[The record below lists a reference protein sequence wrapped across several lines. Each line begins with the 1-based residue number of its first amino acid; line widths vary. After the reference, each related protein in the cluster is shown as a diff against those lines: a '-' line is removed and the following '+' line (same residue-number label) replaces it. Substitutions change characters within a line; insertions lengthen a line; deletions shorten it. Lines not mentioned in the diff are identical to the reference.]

1 MVIVDGTDANDGS
14 DDDLSNFD
22 DILLTYFRWYS
33 NDLGNNPGTDR
44 WVVQISNDNGQNW
57 IDLENTSDA
66 DNSWLKKRFVLTDY
80 VDLTS
85 EVVFRFIASDLAYDA
100 DVGSGG
106 SLVEAALDDFML
118 EAIAFDSLF
127 GDVNLDNSVDVLD
140 VVITVNIILG
150 DTEPSNDQF
159 NAADINSDGTVT
171 VLDIV
176 LLVDIVLGD

>member
-1 MVIVDGTDANDGS
+1 
-14 DDDLSNFD
+14 
-22 DILLTYFRWYS
+22 
-33 NDLGNNPGTDR
+33 
-44 WVVQISNDNGQNW
+44 
-57 IDLENTSDA
+57 
-66 DNSWLKKRFVLTDY
+66 
-80 VDLTS
+80 
-85 EVVFRFIASDLAYDA
+85 
-100 DVGSGG
+100 
-106 SLVEAALDDFML
+106 ML